1 MSDGQMIQELQNRGS
16 GTTVQENVE
25 VSLWTFGYDPYCDH
39 RKWYEVLGLSW
50 PSLLTVT
57 QLVI

>member
-1 MSDGQMIQELQNRGS
+1 MIQELQNRGS